1 MSQSTILNV
10 FESHEFLKQLSEPLR
25 MLLASGVQPFVAKP
39 GEVLGREGHP
49 SNKFYLI
56 QSGEVSIG
64 THTAAKGWVEIQRV
78 GPGETVG
85 WSWLVPPHQWQF
97 DCIAHDEVKGIMI
110 DGEWLRNQCECNH
123 ELGNQFLRQLLKVLS
138 DRLVA
143 TRKKLVNLIS

>member
-64 THTAAKGWVEIQRV
+64 THTAAKG
-78 GPGETVG
+78 
-85 WSWLVPPHQWQF
+85 HQWQF

-143 TRKKLVNLIS
+143 TRKKLVNLIA